1 MKNKMKGEI
10 MVKLYFASLM
20 LLAVVAIICF
30 PLFVVWMGIFAPL
43 SFWGHVAVTT
53 IGLFLCYLVKPV
65 SILTGNNYQLF

>member
-1 MKNKMKGEI
+1 MKNMKGEI
-10 MVKLYFASLM
+10 MVKLFFATLM
-20 LLAVVAIICF
+20 SLAVVAIINV

>member
-1 MKNKMKGEI
+1 
-10 MVKLYFASLM
+10 MVKMFYALLL
-20 LLAVVAIICF
+20 LLAVTAIIFF
-30 PLFVVWMGIFAPL
+30 PLFAVWMGIFAPL

>member
-1 MKNKMKGEI
+1 
-10 MVKLYFASLM
+10 M